1 MSQANV
7 ELVQASYEE
16 FNKTGQPQLQ
26 IYDPAIEWH
35 TRADLP
41 DSGVHRGH
49 EALGALAA
57 EWVGSFEDLRFEIED
72 IIDRGDYVVVP
83 MVLRGRVRGSDEEVA
98 MSETHVAKIHDA
110 VVVEVREYRTLQEAL
125 KAVGLTDG

>member
-1 MSQANV
+1 MSRENV
-7 ELVQASYEE
+7 ELIRAGYED
-16 FNKTGQPQLQ
+16 FNETGQPPLH

-49 EALGALAA
+49 EALAALAA

-72 IIDRGDYVVVP
+72 VIDRDDYVVLP
-83 MVLRGRVRGSDEEVA
+83 IVLRGRIRGSDEEVA
-98 MSETHVAKIHDA
+98 MRETHVCKIRDGLL
-110 VVVEVREYRTLQEAL
+110 VEVREYQTLEEAL
-125 KAVGLTDG
+125 EAVGLAG

>member
-1 MSQANV
+1 MSQENV
-7 ELVQASYEE
+7 ELIRAGYEE
-16 FNKTGQPQLQ
+16 FNKTGQPPLQ

-49 EALGALAA
+49 EGVAALAH
-57 EWVGSFEDLRFEIED
+57 EWVGSFEDLRFDIED
-72 IIDRGDYVVVP
+72 IIDRGEYVVVP

-98 MSETHVAKIHDA
+98 MPETHIAKIRDG
-110 VVVEVREYRTLQEAL
+110 VLVEVREYRTLAEAL
-125 KAVGLTDG
+125 KAVGLEE